1 MAREIQP
8 IGGRPLLFKKS
19 SDYTKIAVHKVT
31 ALDGNTYN
39 MIYTGTGAL
48 AEFTITAFF
57 KNKVDVKQDSR
68 LNIIALLWNI
78 KCVCAFV

>member
-19 SDYTKIAVHKVT
+19 TDYTRITVHKVT

-39 MIYTGTGAL
+39 MIFTGTGAL
-48 AEFTITAFF
+48 ADFFVAHFF
-57 KNKVDVKQDSR
+57 KKKMDVNLDSEF
-68 LNIIALLWNI
+68 NVIALL
-78 KCVCAFV
+78 

>member
-19 SDYTKIAVHKVT
+19 TDYTRIAVHKVT

-39 MIYTGTGAL
+39 MIFSGTGAF
-48 AEFTITAFF
+48 ADFTSLFYFTPFLNKRMADNNRFTA
-57 KNKVDVKQDSR
+57 
-68 LNIIALLWNI
+68 
-78 KCVCAFV
+78 KCYCMIVEY